1 MRKRLWV
8 AVVVPVGHPEIFGGM
23 WDTDEL
29 HRTRIE
35 AVKAVEQ
42 RAIAMGLLPVTW
54 SQPEERLLIG
64 RTHAPG
70 EPHDA
75 FVLLVRAACTC
86 PVGCSVTSEA
96 SFPHVTATAP
106 PPAAEKL
113 RASSARGLA
122 GLSRLVSAL
131 LVVSLL

>member
-42 RAIAMGLLPVTW
+42 RVIAMGLLPVTW

-70 EPHDA
+70 KPHDA
-75 FVLLVRAACTC
+75 FVLLVRGVYL
-86 PVGCSVTSEA
+86 P
-96 SFPHVTATAP
+96 
-106 PPAAEKL
+106 
-113 RASSARGLA
+113 RGL
-122 GLSRLVSAL
+122 
-131 LVVSLL
+131 